1 MLFFFSISYILL
13 YVTLNNLDP
22 LNIFIKKEGAN
33 VYLEGYMA
41 PAIRKEGARSKLVFD
56 TENSLKPGTITAQA
70 GASSAG
76 MGSVF
81 YFMTSNTMGNITFNG
96 GDIKAYI
103 RDSDGAA
110 IGGGDYSP
118 GSEITISGGYIL
130 AQGGKDVPGIGV
142 KKREIHNLFQ
152 GHINFH

>member
-1 MLFFFSISYILL
+1 
-13 YVTLNNLDP
+13 
-22 LNIFIKKEGAN
+22 
-33 VYLEGYMA
+33 MA

-76 MGSVF
+76 IGSVF

-118 GSEITISGGYIL
+118 GSDITISGGYIQ
-130 AQGGKDVPGIGV
+130 AQGGKDAPGIGV
-142 KKREIHNLFQ
+142 KKGRHGRSYHHDQRRYHYFEGRQ
-152 GHINFH
+152 WCWSRYWRSQW

>member
-1 MLFFFSISYILL
+1 
-13 YVTLNNLDP
+13 
-22 LNIFIKKEGAN
+22 
-33 VYLEGYMA
+33 MA

-76 MGSVF
+76 IGSVF

-96 GDIKAYI
+96 GD
-103 RDSDGAA
+103 
-110 IGGGDYSP
+110 YSP
-118 GSEITISGGYIL
+118 GSDITISGEYIQ
-130 AQGGKDVPGIGV
+130 AQGGKDAPGIGV